1 MIENEEL
8 GLKVAKDKTEELW
21 IKLRDRAEQTIIQ
34 SKAEIEIQETIIKVA
49 EKHISKD

>member
-21 IKLRDRAEQTIIQ
+21 IKLKERAEQTIIQ
-34 SKAEIEIQETIIKVA
+34 SKAEIEIQTEISKICD
-49 EKHISKD
+49 KHISKD